1 MTLNHLYQE
10 MIKEHSKNPRNFK
23 KLPDATHVIRGRN
36 PLCGDDYWVY
46 VKIDQGRVLDCSFE
60 GDGCAIS
67 KSSSSMLTQHVIGL
81 SIEEAKDFVE
91 CYLAMLTQEKPLEK
105 EKLDSLKRL
114 KIFETVK
121 HYPMRVKCSTLSFR
135 AFEQALEQHQA
146 PNSPDNQSVSEITTE

>member
-23 KLPDATHVIRGRN
+23 KLADATHVIRGRN

-46 VKIDQGRVLDCSFE
+46 IKIDQDRVVGCSFE

-81 SIEEAKDFVE
+81 SIKEAQDFIE
-91 CYLAMLTQEKPLEK
+91 CYLAMLTEEKPLPK
-105 EKLDSLKRL
+105 EKMDLLKRL

-135 AFEQALEQHQA
+135 AFEQALQQHNGQNA
-146 PNSPDNQSVSEITTE
+146 ADSLSVNEITTE